1 MTTVPRVT
9 RRTGTAGSI
18 GPVVAG
24 LVNDGSAVG
33 VAGAAV
39 REAIRLGTT
48 VHFVQVM
55 SRTLSEADLA
65 DSDRATF
72 SAALR
77 ALRGHPRT
85 PSTFEL
91 VQGDPQE
98 VLVERSRGAAVLVIG
113 EDASTPAASVADYC
127 LRHAR
132 CTVQTVSPR

>member
-9 RRTGTAGSI
+9 SRTGTTGPP

-33 VAGAAV
+33 VARAAV

-55 SRTLSEADLA
+55 SQTLSEADLA
-65 DSDRATF
+65 DADRATF

-91 VQGDPQE
+91 VRGDPQE
-98 VLVERSRGAAVLVIG
+98 VLVERSRGAAVPCI
-113 EDASTPAASVADYC
+113 STLANS
-127 LRHAR
+127 AR
-132 CTVQTVSPR
+132 MSGQSFRAGQLY